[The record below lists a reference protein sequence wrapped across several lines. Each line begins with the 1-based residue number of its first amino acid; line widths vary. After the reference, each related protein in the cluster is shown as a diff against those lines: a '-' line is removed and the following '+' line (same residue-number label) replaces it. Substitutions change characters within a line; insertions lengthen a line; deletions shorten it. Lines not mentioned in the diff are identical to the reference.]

1 MISSLFL
8 KSQGVIMLN
17 IRKASVDDVDGI
29 LRLVNYY
36 ANRGLVLRK
45 SAFKVYTKLQSFFVA
60 EENNTIVGC
69 VSLFVLWKDLAEICS
84 LAVDEQ
90 YTKRGVGKELVN
102 KCIEQAKAL
111 KVTKIIVL
119 TYKDKF
125 FEKMGFH
132 FVDKNT
138 FPRKLM
144 WECLEC
150 PKLDECDELAY
161 LMNLE

>member
-1 MISSLFL
+1 
-8 KSQGVIMLN
+8 MLN
-17 IRKASVDDVDGI
+17 IRKASVDDVDAI
-29 LRLVNYY
+29 LKLVNYY
-36 ANRGLVLRK
+36 AEKELLLRK
-45 SAFKVYTKLQSFFVA
+45 SAFKVYIKLQNFYIA
-60 EENNTIVGC
+60 ETEKKVVGC
-69 VSLFVLWKDLAEICS
+69 VSLVVLWKDLAEICS

-90 YTKRGVGKELVN
+90 YLRRGIGKKLVN
-102 KCIEQAKAL
+102 KCIEQAKFL
-111 KVTKIIVL
+111 KVTKIIAL

-125 FEKMGFH
+125 FEKIGFH
-132 FVDKNT
+132 FVDKNI

>member
-1 MISSLFL
+1 
-8 KSQGVIMLN
+8 MLN
-17 IRKASVDDVDGI
+17 IRKASVDDVDAI
-29 LRLVNYY
+29 LKLVNYY
-36 ANRGLVLRK
+36 AEKELLLRK
-45 SAFKVYTKLQSFFVA
+45 SAFKVYTKLQNFYIA
-60 EENNTIVGC
+60 ETEKKVVGC
-69 VSLFVLWKDLAEICS
+69 VSLIVLWEDLAEICS

-90 YTKRGVGKELVN
+90 YLRRGIGKELVN
-102 KCIEQAKAL
+102 KCIEQAKLL
-111 KVTKIIVL
+111 KVTKIIAL

-125 FEKMGFH
+125 FEKIGFH
-132 FVDKNT
+132 FVDKNI

>member
-1 MISSLFL
+1 
-8 KSQGVIMLN
+8 MLN
-17 IRKASVDDVDGI
+17 IRKASVDDVDAI
-29 LRLVNYY
+29 LDLVNYY
-36 ANRGLVLRK
+36 AEKGLVLQK
-45 SAFKVYTKLQSFFVA
+45 SAFKVYTKLQNYFVA
-60 EENNTIVGC
+60 ETDDKVVGC
-69 VSLFVLWKDLAEICS
+69 VSLVVLWKDLAEICS

-90 YTKRGVGKELVN
+90 YMRKGIGKKLVS
-102 KCIEQAKAL
+102 KCIENARAL
-111 KVTKIIVL
+111 RVTKIIVL

-132 FVDKNT
+132 FVDKNI

>member
-1 MISSLFL
+1 
-8 KSQGVIMLN
+8 MLN
-17 IRKASVDDVDGI
+17 IRKASVDDVDAI
-29 LRLVNYY
+29 LKLVNYY
-36 ANRGLVLRK
+36 AEKELLLRK
-45 SAFKVYTKLQSFFVA
+45 SAFKVYTKLQNFYIA
-60 EENNTIVGC
+60 ETEKKVVGC
-69 VSLFVLWKDLAEICS
+69 VSLVVLWKDLAEICS

-90 YTKRGVGKELVN
+90 YLRRGIGKKLVN
-102 KCIEQAKAL
+102 KCIEQAKLL
-111 KVTKIIVL
+111 KVTKIIAL

-125 FEKMGFH
+125 FEKIGFH
-132 FVDKNT
+132 VVDKNI

>member
-1 MISSLFL
+1 
-8 KSQGVIMLN
+8 MLN
-17 IRKASVDDVDGI
+17 IRKASVDDVDAI
-29 LRLVNYY
+29 LKLVNYY
-36 ANRGLVLRK
+36 AEKELLLRK
-45 SAFKVYTKLQSFFVA
+45 SAFKVYTKLQNFYIA
-60 EENNTIVGC
+60 ETEKKVVGC
-69 VSLFVLWKDLAEICS
+69 VSLVVLWKDLAEICS

-90 YTKRGVGKELVN
+90 YLRRRIGKKLVN
-102 KCIEQAKAL
+102 KCIEQAKLL
-111 KVTKIIVL
+111 KVTKIIAL

-132 FVDKNT
+132 FVDKNI

>member
-1 MISSLFL
+1 
-8 KSQGVIMLN
+8 MLN
-17 IRKASVDDVDGI
+17 IRKASVDDVDAI
-29 LRLVNYY
+29 LKLVNYY
-36 ANRGLVLRK
+36 AEKELLLRK
-45 SAFKVYTKLQSFFVA
+45 SAFKVYTKLQNFYIA
-60 EENNTIVGC
+60 ETEKKVVGC
-69 VSLFVLWKDLAEICS
+69 VSLVVLWKDLAEICS

-90 YTKRGVGKELVN
+90 YLRRGIGKKLVN
-102 KCIEQAKAL
+102 KCIEQAKLL
-111 KVTKIIVL
+111 KVTKIIAL

-125 FEKMGFH
+125 FGKIGFH
-132 FVDKNT
+132 FVDKNI

>member
-1 MISSLFL
+1 
-8 KSQGVIMLN
+8 MLN
-17 IRKASVDDVDGI
+17 IRKASVDDVDAI
-29 LRLVNYY
+29 LKLVNYY
-36 ANRGLVLRK
+36 AEKELLLRK
-45 SAFKVYTKLQSFFVA
+45 NAFKVYTKLQNFYIA
-60 EENNTIVGC
+60 ETEKKVVGC
-69 VSLFVLWKDLAEICS
+69 VSLVVLWKDLAEICS

-90 YTKRGVGKELVN
+90 YLRKGIGKKLVN
-102 KCIEQAKAL
+102 KCIENAKAL
-111 KVTKIIVL
+111 KVTKIIAL

-132 FVDKNT
+132 FVDKNI

>member
-1 MISSLFL
+1 
-8 KSQGVIMLN
+8 MLN
-17 IRKASVDDVDGI
+17 IRKASVDDVDAI
-29 LRLVNYY
+29 LKLVNYY
-36 ANRGLVLRK
+36 AEKELLLRK
-45 SAFKVYTKLQSFFVA
+45 SAFKVYTKLQNFYIA
-60 EENNTIVGC
+60 ETEKKVVGC
-69 VSLFVLWKDLAEICS
+69 VSLVVLWEDLAEICS

-90 YTKRGVGKELVN
+90 YLRRGIGKKLVN
-102 KCIEQAKAL
+102 KCIEQAKLL
-111 KVTKIIVL
+111 KVTKIIAL

-125 FEKMGFH
+125 FEKIGFH
-132 FVDKNT
+132 FVDKNI